1 MSEELETAVE
11 EPTAETEERFIKVA
25 DLDAFMNQVSNMLMS
40 IVAGINNTMD
50 ELKRSDPSDDNEN

>member
-11 EPTAETEERFIKVA
+11 ETTAESDERFIKVA